1 MDLLNNNNRRT
12 RARQPYYYIWAIVNG
27 RLYVDGAYDSYNDA
41 LRFGVNKIKVYF
53 EIEELP
59 TRDLSV
65 ATQAIKHKYL
75 EATGDIHQ
83 ATRRA
88 RHKIND

>member
-27 RLYVDGAYDSYNDA
+27 RLYVDGAYENKNDA
-41 LRFGVNKIKVYF
+41 LRFGANKIKVYF
-53 EIEELP
+53 EIAELP

-75 EATGDIHQ
+75 EATGDIYQ